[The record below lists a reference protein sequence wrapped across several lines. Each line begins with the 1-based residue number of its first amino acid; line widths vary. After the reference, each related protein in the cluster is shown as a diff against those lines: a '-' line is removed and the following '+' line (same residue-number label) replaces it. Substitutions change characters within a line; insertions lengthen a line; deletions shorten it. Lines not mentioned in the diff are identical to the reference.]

1 GGFGQ
6 IGDLAFLA
14 HHNARHDGLDVTI
27 AGEPFLPKNL
37 SHKFFDFFNKIGGNR
52 SFAASAKLLA
62 HIGICRHSQRQMCNR
77 YCCDVHQW
85 QQSAESG
92 LCKVLR
98 AAHRKH

>member
-37 SHKFFDFFNKIGGNR
+37 SHKFFDFFNKMGGFQ
-52 SFAASAKLLA
+52 SFAAIASEF
-62 HIGICRHSQRQMCNR
+62 GC
-77 YCCDVHQW
+77 
-85 QQSAESG
+85 QSGSSDSS
-92 LCKVLR
+92 LSIF
-98 AAHRKH
+98 